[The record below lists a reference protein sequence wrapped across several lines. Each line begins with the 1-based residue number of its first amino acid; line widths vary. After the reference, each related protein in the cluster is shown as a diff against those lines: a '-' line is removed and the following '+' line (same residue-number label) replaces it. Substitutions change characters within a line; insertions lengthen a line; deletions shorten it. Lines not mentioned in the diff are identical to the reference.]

1 MGEWYRIFFWQSRLE
16 NVNCIYLFQDSVH
29 RWFFWTLR
37 VLYKREFLRQPT
49 VQILRNYMHHGVF
62 PWRMC
67 TVVCLIQWSL
77 FPWCV
82 KLWIV
87 DQSSSTSCGAASWFI
102 RTTNVLMLVIFVP
115 SVPLQQLIYYYS
127 VCLRAPTVGG
137 FAPHIRKNTCLEAK
151 RNGTCSN
158 F

>member
-1 MGEWYRIFFWQSRLE
+1 MEFFRDVCVMS
-16 NVNCIYLFQDSVH
+16 F
-29 RWFFWTLR
+29 
-37 VLYKREFLRQPT
+37 VLYSEAFSRDVLSCE
-49 VQILRNYMHHGVF
+49 
-62 PWRMC
+62 
-67 TVVCLIQWSL
+67 QW
-77 FPWCV
+77 
-82 KLWIV
+82 IR
-87 DQSSSTSCGAASWFI
+87 SSSTSCGAASWFI

-151 RNGTCSN
+151 RDGTCSN